1 MANMTEH
8 FRHHRAHRDGPVV
21 VLAPHPV
28 GGSPKV
34 ARIPPPPRYLRQ
46 DRPPPWRPQRAIPA
60 KQSKGEALRHW
71 LDRCRR
77 QDAEVRAMLTPNASM
92 LRSLAA

>member
-1 MANMTEH
+1 MSDA
-8 FRHHRAHRDGPVV
+8 RHHRASREIIFVEV
-21 VLAPHPV
+21 PV

-34 ARIPPPPRYLRQ
+34 ARIPRPPRYPV
-46 DRPPPWRPQRAIPA
+46 DRRAPWRPQRSIPV

-71 LDRCRR
+71 LDRVRR
-77 QDAEVRAMLTPNASM
+77 QDAEIRATLTPNASM